1 MKKIL
6 VATDLTAGSAPA
18 VGRAC
23 RIAKTQGAELRF
35 LHVLNAPA
43 SEGERTAARLELH
56 DQVEGHPAGPK
67 GVELD
72 LAITVV
78 DGNPAEGILDE
89 AEDFGAD
96 LVMLGAHGEPKLSDV
111 IFGTVASH
119 VMRSSS
125 CPVLVVQRDDGRP
138 YRRVLAALGGD
149 EDDRLL
155 DMAFT
160 ISAPEDV
167 YVVHAYGSAF
177 EGLFSSGDVMEDVCT
192 EQDVQ
197 LLHVRRRLAAVGLP
211 ASTVRL
217 HNIVRD
223 GDVMDVIG
231 QAWRE
236 AEPDLLVMG
245 THARGG
251 LARLFLGSYA
261 EHVLLGFQSD
271 ILILRSGQRRAA
283 AA

>member
-23 RIAKTQGAELRF
+23 RIAKAQGAELRF
-35 LHVLNAPA
+35 LHVLAAPA
-43 SEGERTAARLELH
+43 TEGERTGARLDLH
-56 DQVEGHPAGPK
+56 DQVDRHPAGPK

-72 LAITVV
+72 LAIAVV

-89 AEDFGAD
+89 AADFGAD
-96 LVMLGAHGEPKLSDV
+96 LVVLGAHGEPKLSDV

-119 VMRSSS
+119 VMRNSS
-125 CPVLVVQRDDGRP
+125 CPVLVVQRDDDRL
-138 YRRVLAALGGD
+138 YRRVLAAMGGD

-177 EGLFSSGDVMEDVCT
+177 DSLFSSGDVMEDVRT

-197 LLHVRRRLAAVGLP
+197 LVLVCRSLASAGIA

-217 HNIVRD
+217 HNIVRE
-223 GDVMDVIG
+223 GDVMEVIG

-236 AEPDLLVMG
+236 AKPDLLVMG

-261 EHVLLGFQSD
+261 EHVLLGYQSD
-271 ILILRSGQRRAA
+271 ILILRSGQRKAA
-283 AA
+283 SA